1 MAHCRGRTAGEG
13 LTCEV
18 ESCGRICGP
27 IWILTCVQWLSCT
40 AGIVLSF
47 PTPPLVAIVL
57 QGEAASLQNAMTAV
71 ADCIERPD
79 GCRVVPG
86 LPIEQYYATL
96 TCSIAG
102 GLVAGFVS
110 KIEAQGGRG
119 GGGGGACIWEGV
131 GIWGGEQAAMQ
142 RQATSPV
149 GPVCRSSWV
158 YAVHAFSSAVM
169 PRLRELQLQC
179 V

>member
-1 MAHCRGRTAGEG
+1 MSPAG
-13 LTCEV
+13 
-18 ESCGRICGP
+18 
-27 IWILTCVQWLSCT
+27 WL
-40 AGIVLSF
+40 
-47 PTPPLVAIVL
+47 IVL

-110 KIEAQGGRG
+110 KIEPQGVLRVVRVQRG
-119 GGGGGACIWEGV
+119 VEEVLHGIWLVAMRPGWVLTGQLVAPARPAISWGGGACEK
-131 GIWGGEQAAMQ
+131 EASSS
-142 RQATSPV
+142 TPV
-149 GPVCRSSWV
+149 PHLLSSNPGPHRNARMC
-158 YAVHAFSSAVM
+158 M
-169 PRLRELQLQC
+169 C
-179 V
+179 C